1 MTYRGGETR
10 CPAYGVGYKKMEE
23 QLSGITLFVAMDGND
38 TWSGSIAE
46 PNSARTDGP
55 FATLERARDEIR
67 EIKGS
72 GKMPKGGVTVELRGG
87 VYQRTAPFTLSAAD
101 SGCEDAPVTYRAR
114 PGEEVRLVGG
124 QTISNFEPVT
134 DPAILKRLPPNAH
147 ENVLQADL
155 RTLPP
160 NIRIT
165 DFGAVEGS
173 GLELFF
179 NNQPMML
186 ARWPNDGFIK
196 IVDVVGGAPVD
207 VRGTKGDKLGKFV
220 YEGDRPKRWDEEN
233 DLWVHGYWFWDWS
246 DQRHKVESIDTE
258 RRVISVLPP
267 YHGYGYRVG
276 QWFYALNLLA
286 ELDTPGQWYLDRET
300 GILYFWPPTPL
311 EGGQP
316 TVSVINTL
324 VTMENVEYV
333 SFHNI
338 TFEVARGT
346 AIEITGGRANRIV
359 GCILR
364 NLRNWAV
371 QISGGAQHGV
381 IGCDIYETGDGGIT
395 LSGGNRERLEPA
407 GHYAENNHIHHY
419 SRWNRMY
426 KPAISLNGVG
436 NRASHNLIHNAPH
449 QAIAFSG
456 NDHTIEFN
464 EIHSVCYESNDAGAI
479 YSGRDW
485 TMRGTMIRHNFFHHI
500 NGFEGRG
507 CVGVYLDDMFCG
519 TTISG
524 NLFYKVTR
532 AAFIGGGRDCR
543 IENNIFVDCNPA
555 LHIDARA
562 MGWAGYHVNDI
573 MKMRLTAM
581 PYKSALWIERYPG
594 LVDIWEDEPAAPK
607 GNVVARN
614 ISVGGKWDGVHDE
627 ARAYVAFADNLIDA
641 TPHFEGIPPENFQLR
656 DDSPAYKFG
665 FKRIPIEQIGLYED
679 KNRASWPVEHNVR

>member
-1 MTYRGGETR
+1 
-10 CPAYGVGYKKMEE
+10 MEE

-67 EIKGS
+67 EIKGP
-72 GKMPKGGVTVELRGG
+72 GKMPKGGVTVELRSG

-134 DPAILKRLPPNAH
+134 DPAILKRLPPNAR

-179 NNQPMML
+179 NNQPMTL

-407 GHYAENNHIHHY
+407 GHYAKNNHIHHY

-456 NDHTIEFN
+456 NDHIIEFN

-485 TMRGTMIRHNFFHHI
+485 TMRGTMIRHNYFHHI

-573 MKMRLTAM
+573 MKTRLTAM
-581 PYKSALWIERYPG
+581 PYKSALWIERYPE

-614 ISVGGKWDGVHDE
+614 ISVGGKWDGVRDE

-641 TPHFEGIPPENFQLR
+641 APHFEGIPPENFQLR

>member
-1 MTYRGGETR
+1 
-10 CPAYGVGYKKMEE
+10 MEE

-464 EIHSVCYESNDAGAI
+464 EIHSVCYESNDAGTI

-614 ISVGGKWDGVHDE
+614 ISVGGKWDGVRDE

-641 TPHFEGIPPENFQLR
+641 APHFEGIPPENFQLR

>member
-1 MTYRGGETR
+1 
-10 CPAYGVGYKKMEE
+10 MEE
-23 QLSGITLFVAMDGND
+23 QSSGITLFIAMNGDD
-38 TWSGSIAE
+38 TWSGRIAE
-46 PNSARTDGP
+46 PDSAGSDGP

-67 EIKGS
+67 QIKES
-72 GKMPKGGVTVELRGG
+72 GKMPKGGVTVELCGG
-87 VYQRTAPFTLSAAD
+87 VYQRVAPFTLSEED
-101 SGCEDAPVTYRAR
+101 SGCADAPVMYRAR
-114 PGEEVRLVGG
+114 QGEEVRLVGG

-134 DPAILKRLPPNAH
+134 EPAILKRLAPNARG
-147 ENVLQADL
+147 NVLQADL
-155 RTLPP
+155 RTLG
-160 NIRIT
+160 IT
-165 DFGAVEGS
+165 DFGEVEGS

-179 NNQPMML
+179 DDKPMTL

-196 IVDVVGGAPVD
+196 IVDVVGGDPVD
-207 VRGTKGDKLGKFV
+207 VRGTKGDKIGKFV

-300 GILYFWPPTPL
+300 GILYFWPPRPL

-316 TVSVINTL
+316 TVSVVNTL

-333 SFHNI
+333 SFQNI
-338 TFEVARGT
+338 TFEGARGT

-359 GCILR
+359 RCVLR

-381 IGCDIYETGDGGIT
+381 VGCDIYETGDGGIT

-456 NDHTIEFN
+456 NDHMIEFN

-485 TMRGTMIRHNFFHHI
+485 TMRGTIIRHNYFHHI
-500 NGFEGRG
+500 KGFEGRG

-519 TTISG
+519 TTIYG

-543 IENNIFVDCNPA
+543 IENNIFVDCNPS

-573 MKMRLTAM
+573 MKTRLTAM
-581 PYKSALWIERYPG
+581 PYKSALWAERYPE
-594 LVDIWEDEPAAPK
+594 LVDIWEDEPATPK

-614 ISVGGKWDGVHDE
+614 ISVGGTWDGVRDE
-627 ARAYVAFADNLIDA
+627 ARTYVAFADNLIDA
-641 TPHFEGIPPENFQLR
+641 EPHFEGMPPANFQLR
-656 DDSPAYKFG
+656 DDSPAYQFG
-665 FKRIPIEQIGLYED
+665 FQRIPIEQTGLYED
-679 KNRASWPVEHNVR
+679 ENRASWPVEHDVR

>member
-1 MTYRGGETR
+1 
-10 CPAYGVGYKKMEE
+10 MEE

-614 ISVGGKWDGVHDE
+614 ISVGGKWDGVRDE

-641 TPHFEGIPPENFQLR
+641 APHFEGIPPENFQLR